1 MTVDTLRAAPAPA
14 QRRLVANTRW
24 ATLRGVYMI
33 WRRDLIRFWRDRA
46 RVLGT
51 LVQPLLFL
59 LILGTGLSSALR
71 GAGGGFGGGL
81 DYQVFMYPGIIGM
94 AVLFSSIFSG
104 MSIIWDRE
112 FGFLK
117 EVLVAPIDRSA
128 VAIGKI
134 LGGATQAMFQ
144 GVILLVLAPF
154 FGVKLTPLAVLEA
167 IALIFCIAFAL
178 SGVGVAIASRMRSMM
193 GFQFVLNFLVQPAFF
208 LSGAMFPVT
217 GLPGWMTALTRLDP
231 LTYGVDPIRR
241 IVLDAAGVPAP
252 VLDRLSLALSNQ
264 VVPIALE
271 AAVVL
276 GFGLLMMGIA
286 VFNFRKQE

>member
-1 MTVDTLRAAPAPA
+1 MTVDTLRAAPA
-14 QRRLVANTRW
+14 RRRPVVDTRW
-24 ATLRGVYMI
+24 ASLRGIYMI
-33 WRRDLIRFWRDRA
+33 WWRDLIRFWRDRV
-46 RVLGT
+46 RVLGA
-51 LVQPLLFL
+51 LVQPLIFL
-59 LILGTGLSSALR
+59 VLLGTGLSSALR
-71 GAGGGFGGGL
+71 GVGGGFGGGL

-154 FGVKLTPLAVLEA
+154 FGVKLTPLVVVEV
-167 IALIFCIAFAL
+167 IGLIFCIAFAL

-231 LTYGVDPIRR
+231 LTYGVDPVRR
-241 IVLDAAGVPAP
+241 IVLGATGVPAP
-252 VLDRLSLALSNQ
+252 VLDKLALTLNNQ
-264 VVPIALE
+264 VVTIGLE
-271 AAVVL
+271 AAIVL
-276 GFGLLMMGIA
+276 GFGLLMMGVA
-286 VFNFRKQE
+286 VFNFRRQE

>member
-1 MTVDTLRAAPAPA
+1 MTVDTLRAAPA
-14 QRRLVANTRW
+14 QRRRAVNTRW
-24 ATLRGVYMI
+24 ATLRGIYMI
-33 WRRDLIRFWRDRA
+33 WWRDLIRFWRDRT
-46 RVLGT
+46 RLLGA

-59 LILGTGLSSALR
+59 VILGTGLSSALR

-81 DYQVFMYPGIIGM
+81 DYQIFMYPGIIGM

-154 FGVKLTPLAVLEA
+154 FGVKLTPLAALEV
-167 IALIFCIAFAL
+167 IGLIFCIAFAL

-217 GLPGWMTALTRLDP
+217 GLPGWMTALTRIDP

-252 VLDRLSLALSNQ
+252 VLDKLSLALSNQ
-264 VVPIALE
+264 VVPVMLE
-271 AAVVL
+271 ATIVL

>member
-1 MTVDTLRAAPAPA
+1 MTVDTLRAAPA
-14 QRRLVANTRW
+14 RRRPVVDTRW
-24 ATLRGVYMI
+24 ASLRGIYMI
-33 WRRDLIRFWRDRA
+33 WWRDLIRFWRDRV
-46 RVLGT
+46 RVLGA
-51 LVQPLLFL
+51 LVQPLIFL
-59 LILGTGLSSALR
+59 VLLGTGLSSALR
-71 GAGGGFGGGL
+71 GVGGGFGGGL

-154 FGVKLTPLAVLEA
+154 FGVKLTPLAVLEV
-167 IALIFCIAFAL
+167 IGLIFCVAFAL

-217 GLPGWMTALTRLDP
+217 GLPGWMTALTRIDP

-241 IVLDAAGVPAP
+241 IVLDAAGVPVP
-252 VLDRLSLALSNQ
+252 VLDKLSLALSNQ
-264 VVPIALE
+264 VVPLALE
-271 AAVVL
+271 AAIVL
-276 GFGLLMMGIA
+276 GFGLLMMAIA